1 MIRLKTIR
9 IEEFRGIKDLTL
21 DLSGKNFGIC
31 GPNGTGK
38 SGVVDA
44 IEFCLTGSLTRL
56 SGQGQGE
63 LSVGK
68 HGPHV
73 DSRTAPEKAKV
84 EIKAHIP
91 SLNKDVTIAR
101 SVKSPK
107 QVSVTPSGGAE
118 EEIVF
123 SLQAHPEFALSRR
136 EIAKYII
143 TPPSQRSTDVQNLL
157 RLDRIG
163 DFRKALNTFKNNTS
177 REARDAAEAKRK
189 AEQDLKTVLGV
200 ETLKRE
206 TMLEIANVHR
216 KVLGLPNLTELTPE
230 TIFISAVEDEKE
242 EEGGKQSAL
251 VKSVALADLVALNER
266 TAQDEPDAL
275 SGARSDALTAL
286 NKLKED
292 SAALTLARQHG
303 FITKGLEFVGDESE
317 ACPLCDTPWEA
328 EALRAHLEE
337 KLISSDAI
345 GKILKKLDTD
355 FQTIEQAV
363 AGRIADLRTVASYAR
378 ALEPAVAITTL
389 TTYAAR
395 LKQILTTIT
404 NFREDHAQLDPA
416 VIAIQDTWWALPG
429 DVQAL
434 LDELRKAVAALPDS
448 SAKDKAI
455 QFLTVL
461 QERYA
466 RLIEASRSAKES
478 AQRSTAA
485 QKVYDHYVQTSN
497 DVLEDIY
504 GAVAKEFTALYKA
517 INDDEGKF
525 VGELKAEP
533 AKLSFNV
540 DFYGR
545 GTFPPGAY
553 HSEGHQ
559 DGMGLCLYLALMQHT
574 LGDKFTFAVLDD
586 VMMSVDTGHRRE
598 VCRLLKTKFPNT
610 QFVLTTHDRVWLQ
623 YMKTEKLIA
632 KSQLFG
638 GWSVEFGPRIWD
650 DQDIWTE
657 IDQQLVK
664 NDVPRAAW
672 LLRRYLEYIATVLAD
687 NLRAQ
692 VEFRGDGH
700 YDLGDLLPPVL
711 KRWQNRL
718 DKGIKAASHWGNDED
733 KGKISEKRS
742 EANALISATYV
753 EQWAI
758 NPSVHFNEWENFES
772 NEFAKVV
779 AAYKRLLDSMRCS
792 NEKCGTLPYL
802 VPRKGSSVQMRCDC
816 QLININLKEK

>member
-1 MIRLKTIR
+1 MIRLKAIH

-21 DLSGKNFGIC
+21 DMAGKSFGIC

-38 SGVVDA
+38 SGIVDA
-44 IEFCLTGSLTRL
+44 IEFCLTGSVTRL

-68 HGPHV
+68 HAPHV
-73 DSRTAPEKAKV
+73 DSRAAPEKAKV
-84 EIKAHIP
+84 EITAHIP
-91 SLNKDVTIAR
+91 SLGKDVTIAR

-118 EEIVF
+118 EEIVT

-163 DFRKALNTFKNNTS
+163 DLRKALYTFKNS
-177 REARDAAEAKRK
+177 AAKEARDAAGAMRK
-189 AEQDLKTVLGV
+189 AEQGLKTALGV
-200 ETLKRE
+200 DTLKRE
-206 TMLEIANVHR
+206 TVLEKANEHR
-216 KVLGLPNLTELTPE
+216 KVLGLPDLTELTPE
-230 TIFISAVEDEKE
+230 TIFIGPAEDEKE
-242 EEGGKQSAL
+242 EEAGKPPAL
-251 VKSVALADLVALNER
+251 VKSVALADLKALAKSA
-266 TAQDEPDAL
+266 AQDESEAL
-275 SGARSDALTAL
+275 SAARCEALIAL
-286 NKLKED
+286 NTLKED
-292 SAALTLARQHG
+292 GAALTLARQHG
-303 FITKGLEFVGDESE
+303 FITKGLEFVTEGSE
-317 ACPLCDTPWEA
+317 VCPLCDTPWQA
-328 EALRAHLEE
+328 EALRAHLQE
-337 KLISSDAI
+337 KLLSSDAI
-345 GKILKKLDTD
+345 GKTLKELETD
-355 FQTIEQAV
+355 FQAIGQAV
-363 AGRIADLRTVASYAR
+363 KDRLADLRTVAGYAE
-378 ALEPAVAITTL
+378 ALDPAISTATL
-389 TTYAAR
+389 DTYAAR
-395 LKQILTTIT
+395 LEQIKTAIKE
-404 NFREDHAQLDPA
+404 FREDHAQLEPA
-416 VIAIQDTWWALPG
+416 IIVVQDDWWALPE
-429 DVQAL
+429 DVQATL
-434 LDELRKAVAALPDS
+434 EEIRKAIAALPDS

-455 QFLTVL
+455 RFLTVL
-461 QERYA
+461 QERYD
-466 RLIEASRSAKES
+466 RLIEANRTAKES
-478 AQRSTAA
+478 AKRSTVAE
-485 QKVYDHYVQTSN
+485 KIYGHYVQTSN

-504 GAVAKEFTALYKA
+504 DAVAKEFTALYKA
-517 INDDEGKF
+517 INDDEGEF

-623 YMKTEKLIA
+623 YMKTEKLIT

-657 IDQQLVK
+657 IDQQLDK

-711 KRWQNRL
+711 KRWQDRL
-718 DKGIKAASHWGNDED
+718 DKGIKAADHWGNDKEAATLT
-733 KGKISEKRS
+733 EKRD
-742 EANALISATYV
+742 EAKALIAATYV

-772 NEFAKVV
+772 GEFKKVT
-779 AAYKRLLDSMRCS
+779 AAYKLLLDSIRCS
-792 NEKCGTLPYL
+792 NEKCGTFPYI
-802 VPRKGSSVQMRCDC
+802 VPRKGSAVQLRCDC
-816 QLININLKEK
+816 QSININLKAK